1 MAAWLLAVVE
11 LTDKR
16 DKKVAKKK
24 IIKKGV
30 KKFIEEGYKLKG
42 KINEATKKRMRK
54 GNLKIRSDNPEV
66 QAMLDDVIGKPTK
79 IGVVT
84 TKKGV
89 PIIKDARGNVNKE
102 LTKMA
107 EDLLSGKPK
116 KMAGGGLATRGL
128 GKAFTKRKK

>member
-1 MAAWLLAVVE
+1 MVE

-16 DKKVAKKK
+16 DKEVSKK
-24 IIKKGV
+24 
-30 KKFIEEGYKLKG
+30 KKFIEEGYKLAD
-42 KINEATKKRMRK
+42 KISEKTKKRMRAGK
-54 GNLKIRSDNPEV
+54 LKVKSNDPDV
-66 QAMLDDVIGKPTK
+66 QKMIDEVIGKPTK

-84 TKKGV
+84 TEKGV

-116 KMAGGGLATRGL
+116 KMAGGGLAMKGL
-128 GKAFTKRKK
+128 GKAFTKRK

>member
-1 MAAWLLAVVE
+1 MAVE
-11 LTDKR
+11 LLDKR
-16 DKKVAKKK
+16 DNEVAKKK

-84 TKKGV
+84 TEKGV

-116 KMAGGGLATRGL
+116 KMAGGGLAMKGL

>member
-1 MAAWLLAVVE
+1 MAAWLAAVE
-11 LTDKR
+11 LLDNR
-16 DKKVAKKK
+16 DNKVSK
-24 IIKKGV
+24 
-30 KKFIEEGYKLKG
+30 KKFIEEGYKLLKEG
-42 KINEATKKRMRK
+42 KIPESVKKRMRK
-54 GNLKIRSDNPEV
+54 GNLGLKSKDPEI
-66 QAMLDDVIGKPTK
+66 QKMIDDVYGKPTK

-84 TKKGV
+84 TEKGV

-116 KMAGGGLATRGL
+116 KMAGGGLAMKGL

>member
-1 MAAWLLAVVE
+1 MVAWLAAVE

-54 GNLKIRSDNPEV
+54 GNLKIKSDNPEV

-116 KMAGGGLATRGL
+116 KMAGGGLAMKGL